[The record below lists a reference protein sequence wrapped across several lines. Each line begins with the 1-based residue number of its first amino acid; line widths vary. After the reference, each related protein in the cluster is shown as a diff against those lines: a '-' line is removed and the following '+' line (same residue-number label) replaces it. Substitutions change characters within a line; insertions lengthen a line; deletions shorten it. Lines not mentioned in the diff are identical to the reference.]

1 MDVNQVKALLVELVS
16 GGMCFF
22 YFSKALFSHTY
33 SVITLSEKRK
43 FFLPQV
49 FPKHRQKQSKEKTLT
64 ITIVVFIIPIFS
76 YWSV

>member
-22 YFSKALFSHTY
+22 IFRKLSFHTH